1 MSAIL
6 FPPQPTAPADPKPVT
21 PNLAQCAELNKGRT
35 EARSVARFEIR
46 PAQVGFPFAQ
56 QGAKLQQAFDDPKKP
71 EASFKEFFLLTTHAA
86 PAYAALAW
94 LDDKRG
100 YWGIENGLHQR
111 LDVIALEDKSRVR
124 NLNAA
129 WNLAMFRRLSVSLAV
144 HWMRHQRDPRQA
156 TLSGFYDA
164 MKADRAHRAF
174 NLISAARPSW
184 LPDD

>member
-1 MSAIL
+1 MVS
-6 FPPQPTAPADPKPVT
+6 P
-21 PNLAQCAELNKGRT
+21 E
-35 EARSVARFEIR
+35 
-46 PAQVGFPFAQ
+46 QVGFPFAQ
-56 QGAKLQQAFDDPKKP
+56 QGAKLQQAFDDPTKP
-71 EASFKEFFLLTTHAA
+71 QASFKEFFLLTTHDPQSYNA
-86 PAYAALAW
+86 AAL

-124 NLNAA
+124 TFNAA

-144 HWMRHQRDPRQA
+144 HWIRHQHDPRQA

-174 NLISAARPSW
+174 NLLTTMRPAW
-184 LPDD
+184 LPGK